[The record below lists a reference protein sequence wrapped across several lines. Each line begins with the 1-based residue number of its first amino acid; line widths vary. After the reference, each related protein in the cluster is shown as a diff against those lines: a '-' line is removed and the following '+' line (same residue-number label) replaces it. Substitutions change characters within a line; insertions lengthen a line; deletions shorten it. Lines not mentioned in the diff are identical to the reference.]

1 MIFLNV
7 SFSRIC
13 LPFSWQNSSLTQIL
27 VDSHR
32 EATFPEISSFPNHK
46 LSSRGNLSVR
56 YGPGLKI
63 TWVKRS
69 LASCTSARL
78 ALGAAPRRRAES
90 PRKRLTH
97 SFSEK
102 AWPAMQAPAVLIIQN
117 VGKHYSREFRIRG
130 IKIAPDGL
138 VSFFKWAS
146 LTGRMKLHLENLS
159 LFLRTFRGK
168 TA

>member
-1 MIFLNV
+1 MMVFLNI

-69 LASCTSARL
+69 LASCTSALL
-78 ALGAAPRRRAES
+78 ALWAAPRRRAES
-90 PRKRLTH
+90 PKSVWPIHSLRKPGLPCKLPLCSLYKMLENITH
-97 SFSEK
+97 ENSEFEESK
-102 AWPAMQAPAVLIIQN
+102 LHLM
-117 VGKHYSREFRIRG
+117 
-130 IKIAPDGL
+130 

-159 LFLRTFRGK
+159 LFLRTFREK